1 MAASGWFA
9 DTTGRNEKR
18 YFNDLVG
25 TDRVLDGALHASDQI
40 GNVTPQSQFAPT
52 HESIVARQYVVVAP
66 HPTGNGFAVAAL
78 TLGIIGAVFALSPFG
93 WVVGGVSGLLGLA
106 FGLVGLRNVARHGAG
121 YGGLAISGL
130 ILGSVAIIAAGY
142 TAWNWYRLDRTIQHA
157 FSAQAAGPVIDANP
171 RENRILIT
179 RCYRMTGAGSPAAT
193 GTLVNSSRER
203 HSFKVT
209 IAFHIGR
216 QSVLGYGI
224 TDPIDPGEQ
233 GRWFAQD
240 ISASFPPSSCT
251 IAPPPNPIP

>member
-1 MAASGWFA
+1 MASSGWFA
-9 DTTGRNEKR
+9 DPTGRHEKR
-18 YFNDLVG
+18 YFNGLVW

-40 GNVTPQSQFAPT
+40 GNVTPQSP
-52 HESIVARQYVVVAP
+52 QYVVVAP
-66 HPTGNGFAVAAL
+66 QPTGNGFAVAAL
-78 TLGIIGAVFALSPFG
+78 TLGIIGAVIALSPFG
-93 WVVGGVSGLLGLA
+93 SVLGGVCGLLALA

-121 YGGLAISGL
+121 YSGLAISGV
-130 ILGSVAIIAAGY
+130 ILGSVAIMVASY

-179 RCYRMTGAGSPAAT
+179 RCYRMTGAGAPAAT
-193 GTLVNSSRER
+193 GTLVNNSRER

-224 TDPIDPGEQ
+224 TDPVDPGEQ
-233 GRWFAQD
+233 GRWFARD
-240 ISASFPPSSCT
+240 LSASFPPSSCT
-251 IAPPPNPIP
+251 TAPPPNPIP